1 MTDTA
6 QVTDEK
12 LRAVV
17 ERIEAQA
24 ARIQDEKD
32 GLKAIYAEAKG
43 EGYDVKVIRKIVAM
57 RKKRA
62 DDLAEEEAM
71 IDIYKAAL
79 GMV

>member
-1 MTDTA
+1 MSE

-17 ERIEAQA
+17 ERIEAQT

-32 GLKAIYAEAKG
+32 DLKAIYTEAKG

-62 DDLAEEEAM
+62 DDLAEEEALT
-71 IDIYKAAL
+71 DTYKRAL